1 VGEATIKWRADRTIS
16 EMTNV
21 MPLKQG
27 GFQGVNLPI
36 NAVLVQIVEGVD
48 DDEGPTYSTMTSIVC
63 VDERM
68 KPTLE
73 AYARRII
80 EAMVDRAMS

>member
-1 VGEATIKWRADRTIS
+1 MSDATIKWRADGTIS

-21 MPLKQG
+21 APLKQG
-27 GFQGVNLPI
+27 GFHRVNLPI

-48 DDEGPTYSTMTSIVC
+48 DDDGPTYSTMTSLVC

-73 AYARRII
+73 AYAHRIF
-80 EAMVDRAMS
+80 EAMAR